1 MANYVITAD
10 SGCDLSREYCESVG
24 IIPIHMKYLVD
35 GAEYTDNM
43 KHDEVPAFYDVM
55 RGGKMPTTVQ
65 LNEYD
70 FNEFWEPMLKDG
82 KDILHICMSS
92 GISGTY
98 SNAVRAA
105 GELMEKYTERK
116 IAVIDSFM
124 TSAGSGMLAIE
135 CAKKRDAGVDFS
147 ECSEWAKHSAK
158 RVHACFTTDDVTYL
172 YRGGRVSKT
181 GMIFSK
187 ALHIFPVL
195 HVDHNGELKAFAKCR
210 GTTSAWNTVAKYI
223 EDNCENP
230 SEQTLYVC
238 DADNQADIVP
248 FAEMM
253 RDKFGFKD
261 IFYSKIGA
269 IIGAHT
275 GPGLLTLFFMGK
287 ERTGK

>member
-1 MANYVITAD
+1 MASYVITAD
-10 SGCDLSREYCESVG
+10 SGCDLSKDFCESRG
-24 IIPIHMKYLVD
+24 IIPIHMKYVVD
-35 GAEYTDNM
+35 GTEYTDNM
-43 KHDEVPAFYDVM
+43 NHDEIPAFYNVM

-65 LNEYD
+65 LNEFD
-70 FNEFWEPMLKDG
+70 FIEFWEPILKEG
-82 KDILHICMSS
+82 KDIIHLCMSS

-98 SNAVRAA
+98 ANAARVSA
-105 GELMEKYTERK
+105 ELIEKYPERK
-116 IAVIDSFM
+116 LCVVDTLM
-124 TSAGSGMLAIE
+124 TSGGSGLLAIE
-135 CAKKRDAGVDFS
+135 CAKHRDSGASFE
-147 ECSEWAKHSAK
+147 ECSDFAKANAK

-187 ALHIFPVL
+187 ALHIYPVL
-195 HVDHNGELKAFAKCR
+195 HVNHNGELKAFAKCR
-210 GTTSAWNTVAKYI
+210 GTASAWNTVAKYI
-223 EDNCENP
+223 EENCENP

-238 DADNQADIVP
+238 DADNTQDVVP

-253 RDKFGFKD
+253 KEKFGFKD

-287 ERTGK
+287 ERVGK